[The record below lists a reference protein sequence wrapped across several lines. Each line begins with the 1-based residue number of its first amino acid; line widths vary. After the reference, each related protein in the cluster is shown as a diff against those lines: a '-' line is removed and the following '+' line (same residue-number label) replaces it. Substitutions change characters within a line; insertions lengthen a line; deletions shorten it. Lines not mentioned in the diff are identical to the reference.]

1 MARLVY
7 ATRRSQL
14 ALAQSRAF
22 VAGIA
27 RLDPL
32 LAIEELTVT
41 TTGDRI
47 QDRPLSEVGGKGLFV
62 KEIEEALLRRQIA
75 ASQF

>member
-1 MARLVY
+1 MQRLVY

-22 VAGIA
+22 VASIA
-27 RLDPL
+27 RLEPL

-47 QDRPLSEVGGKGLFV
+47 QDRPLSVVGG
-62 KEIEEALLRRQIA
+62 
-75 ASQF
+75 S